1 MIQNRGKGREAPSE
15 ERDLPVFPR
24 HQPLFSSLLL
34 EKREKERERLER
46 IPEII
51 APSPALFLLQFLS
64 YYQRTATKAS
74 EFFLSP
80 WLNGLIPKGFYKP
93 KQSASYALRQP
104 PPPRPRPTQTFR
116 RKITSHKNRQ
126 IKQHSPRGPI
136 EGELKQYVNLAELF
150 QWQRLQLICRHTIGS
165 GNTIHR
171 PGCEPESKTSLKAP
185 VTMSA
190 RLCRKPNR
198 PCEMVLS

>member
-104 PPPRPRPTQTFR
+104 PPPPPPPNTNIQKKNHLTQ
-116 RKITSHKNRQ
+116 
-126 IKQHSPRGPI
+126 KQANKAAQPEGAHRGRT
-136 EGELKQYVNLAELF
+136 ETVREFG
-150 QWQRLQLICRHTIGS
+150 
-165 GNTIHR
+165 
-171 PGCEPESKTSLKAP
+171 
-185 VTMSA
+185 
-190 RLCRKPNR
+190 
-198 PCEMVLS
+198 